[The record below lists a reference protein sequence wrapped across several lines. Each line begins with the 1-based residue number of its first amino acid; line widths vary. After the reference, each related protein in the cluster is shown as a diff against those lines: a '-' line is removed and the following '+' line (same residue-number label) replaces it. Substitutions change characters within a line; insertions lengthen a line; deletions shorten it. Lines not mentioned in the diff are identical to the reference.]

1 MNALPNNTFVTK
13 EYCDSEKFCGIL
25 IVDGKFIKVKGYKQK
40 IPFIYCIDY
49 LTHDIPVGMV
59 VRSESEEAFESFFQK
74 LKDCNYPLKIVVC
87 DDRSSLEK
95 PLKRHYPE
103 ALIQRCLNHYVE
115 NIRES
120 LYIRSQST
128 HQHFFNSIQKHVF
141 EEYIDENNL
150 QKQLEYIFQKHTKE
164 NLHRTTILKDIYKRR
179 TELFNYTKVD
189 HCPKN
194 TNLIELYNSHF
205 NARFRALKGFKSF
218 DSAQC
223 WCNALLL
230 RRRTKPLT
238 DCKAKFKHL
247 NGIASLRLTLKKQAH
262 WPDNFLEKTPKTER

>member
-1 MNALPNNTFVTK
+1 MPNNSEVTK
-13 EYCDSEKFCGIL
+13 QYCDSEKFCGIL

-40 IPFIYCIDY
+40 IPFIYGIDY

-59 VRSESEEAFESFFQK
+59 ARSESEEAFEIFFKQ
-74 LKDCNYPLKIVVC
+74 LRECHYPLKIVVC

-95 PLKRHYPE
+95 PLKRYYPE

-120 LYIRSQST
+120 LHIRSDAT
-128 HQHFFNSIQKHVF
+128 NQHFFNSIQKHIF
-141 EEYIDENNL
+141 EEYIDEENL
-150 QKQLEYIFQKHTKE
+150 KKQLQYIFKKHTQG
-164 NLHRTTILKDIYKRR
+164 NLHRTAILQNIYKRK
-179 TELFNYTKVD
+179 TELFNYTKVEN
-189 HCPKN
+189 CPKN

-218 DSAQC
+218 NSAER

-230 RRRTKPLT
+230 RRRTKLLT

-247 NGIASLRLTLKKQAH
+247 NGIASLQLTLKKQAP
-262 WPDNFLEKTPKTER
+262 WPDLSLKNAPKSER